1 MSNSSMLI
9 RLIRALLHHS
19 PTAEYDKSLSV
30 RDSLTASIDR
40 SETGW
45 STNRA
50 RRKYQ
55 QISSLESKIHHLTHV
70 SIYLSISIFIHL
82 TIYQYI
88 YILYVYI
95 IYIWLY
101 VYLIIYL
108 LFIYSFYVRSN
119 TTYFPGLF
127 MSPTSINQRRS
138 RQTTSRL
145 VEPLLQQV
153 QDVVQ
158 ICQKLIAYHRW
169 LVYHAAICRW
179 FTGDPIVYVHY
190 VCKYIHKISIGID
203 RIIYKYNIYNIIYII
218 IIYIYSIYIL
228 YNFIVLNVFHDLN
241 QNPTIGCGFLYLPS
255 WIRRKRGN
263 FTGKAFF
270 WP

>member
-1 MSNSSMLI
+1 VKLADQLTGRGENISKFQVWKV
-9 RLIRALLHHS
+9 
-19 PTAEYDKSLSV
+19 KSI
-30 RDSLTASIDR
+30 T
-40 SETGW
+40 W
-45 STNRA
+45 
-50 RRKYQ
+50 
-55 QISSLESKIHHLTHV
+55 HM
-70 SIYLSISIFIHL
+70 YLSIYPSNNL
-82 TIYQYI
+82 SI

-203 RIIYKYNIYNIIYII
+203 RIIYIYNIYNIIYII
-218 IIYIYSIYIL
+218 IIYIYIL
-228 YNFIVLNVFHDLN
+228 YIFYIILS
-241 QNPTIGCGFLYLPS
+241 Y
-255 WIRRKRGN
+255 
-263 FTGKAFF
+263 
-270 WP
+270 

>member
-88 YILYVYI
+88 YIIRLYYI
-95 IYIWLY
+95 
-101 VYLIIYL
+101 YLIICLFNYL
-108 LFIYSFYVRSN
+108 LIVYLFILRALEYN
-119 TTYFPGLF
+119 LL
-127 MSPTSINQRRS
+127 
-138 RQTTSRL
+138 SRL
-145 VEPLLQQV
+145 VHVANFHKPTKIPSDNVKARGATSAAGARCRPDLPKTHRLSSLVGLPCGNLQMIYWRSYCV
-153 QDVVQ
+153 RTLCMQ
-158 ICQKLIAYHRW
+158 IY
-169 LVYHAAICRW
+169 
-179 FTGDPIVYVHY
+179 T
-190 VCKYIHKISIGID
+190 
-203 RIIYKYNIYNIIYII
+203 
-218 IIYIYSIYIL
+218 
-228 YNFIVLNVFHDLN
+228 
-241 QNPTIGCGFLYLPS
+241 
-255 WIRRKRGN
+255 
-263 FTGKAFF
+263 
-270 WP
+270 

>member
-82 TIYQYI
+82 NIYPSNNIIRLYYLYI
-88 YILYVYI
+88 C
-95 IYIWLY
+95 IWLY

-108 LFIYSFYVRSN
+108 FLIYSFYVRSN

-158 ICQKLIAYHRW
+158 ICQKIIAYHRW

-190 VCKYIHKISIGID
+190 VCKYI
-203 RIIYKYNIYNIIYII
+203 YIR
-218 IIYIYSIYIL
+218 Y
-228 YNFIVLNVFHDLN
+228 
-241 QNPTIGCGFLYLPS
+241 Q
-255 WIRRKRGN
+255 
-263 FTGKAFF
+263 
-270 WP
+270 